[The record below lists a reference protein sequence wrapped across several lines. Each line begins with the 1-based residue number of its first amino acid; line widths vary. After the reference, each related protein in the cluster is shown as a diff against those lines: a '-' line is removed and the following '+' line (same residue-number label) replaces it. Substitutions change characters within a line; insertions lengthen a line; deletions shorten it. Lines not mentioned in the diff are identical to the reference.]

1 MLSTRI
7 TRLFGVQHPLIQ
19 GGMRGIAR
27 AELTAA
33 VANAGC
39 MGFLSAHTFTD
50 AESLRREIV
59 RTQAL
64 TKQPFGVNLTVLPM
78 ISGRDYDGFA
88 RVIVEMGVK
97 TVETAG
103 SNPAKY
109 IDRFKQEGIKILHK
123 CPSSIRFALKAQEL
137 GADAVSIHGFE
148 CGGHPGEDDI
158 PGLVLIPAAAD
169 KLTIPLCSSG
179 GVADGRGLAA
189 VLALGADAA
198 VLGTRFMMTRE
209 SPLHPAVKERMICAT
224 EKDTRVIGR
233 SVRDSSRV
241 LNNNLVE
248 TILEMEKR
256 GSADYETLFPLI
268 CAERWIEASSKG
280 NPADGAF
287 PAGLAVALI
296 HDVPTVAEVVDRII
310 SEAEAI
316 IKGRMLQLLER

>member
-7 TRLFGVQHPLIQ
+7 TRLFGVSHPIVQ

-39 MGFLSAHTFTD
+39 MGFLSAHTHLD
-50 AESLRREIV
+50 CESLRKEIE

-64 TKQPFGVNLTVLPM
+64 TDHPFGVNLTVLPM
-78 ISGRDYDGFA
+78 IGGRDYEGFA

-97 TVETAG
+97 AVETAG

-109 IDRFKQEGIKILHK
+109 IEQFKREGIKILHK
-123 CPSSIRFALKAQEL
+123 CPSSIRFAVKAQEL

-169 KLTIPLCSSG
+169 KLGIPFCSSG

-198 VLGTRFMMTRE
+198 VLGTRFMLTQE
-209 SPLHPAVKERMICAT
+209 SPLHPAVKARMIAAT
-224 EKDTRVIGR
+224 EKDTRVVGR

-241 LNNNLVE
+241 LRNKLVDE
-248 TILEMEKR
+248 VLEIEKQ
-256 GSADYETLFPLI
+256 GGADYHALFPLI
-268 CAERWIEASSKG
+268 GAERWIEASAKG
-280 NPADGAF
+280 DPEDGAY
-287 PAGLAVALI
+287 PTGIAVGLINDL
-296 HDVPTVAEVVDRII
+296 PTVAEMVERLVA
-310 SEAEAI
+310 EAEAI
-316 IKGRMLQLLER
+316 IRIRMPALLV